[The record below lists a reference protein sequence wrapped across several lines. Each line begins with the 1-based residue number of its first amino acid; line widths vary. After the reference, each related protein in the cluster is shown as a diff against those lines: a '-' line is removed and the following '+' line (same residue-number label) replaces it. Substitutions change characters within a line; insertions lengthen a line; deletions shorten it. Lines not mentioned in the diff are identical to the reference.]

1 VFRRGLS
8 EVGIIAVIVW
18 IVFGGK
24 TPPEVEALS
33 ERELKIKRKH
43 FHNMVRRLPFILLI
57 GGIIFWVNGTSTH
70 VRPEEISDSYPFPP
84 GKNGKLVKEVCS
96 GCHDSTIVVMKKY
109 DRESARRYYK
119 SMVGDPDS
127 EQGQKVIEYLTTV
140 LGVK

>member
-1 VFRRGLS
+1 M
-8 EVGIIAVIVW
+8 VW
-18 IVFGGK
+18 
-24 TPPEVEALS
+24 
-33 ERELKIKRKH
+33 
-43 FHNMVRRLPFILLI
+43 RLLFVLLI

-70 VRPEEISDSYPFPP
+70 VSPEEISDSYPFPP

-140 LGVK
+140 LGLK